1 MTSWK
6 RRILSFVF
14 TVLIPFRE
22 RLSKYAI
29 CWIGQIINSG
39 IQIYRG
45 QNLWIMADYDLG
57 KPHCIAKVQQP
68 MCTYRQ
74 KVTSLWLVE
83 SNLLCRCSSLSPLCF
98 DLATNPSH
106 SWASLS
112 SRWFSISILIK
123 RNFSIQHNLISSES
137 TSEAI
142 GWRKPENQMIF
153 FFFSKYG

>member
-1 MTSWK
+1 MQKHFYNFFFIIVLLFIILAPSYVYFRAKIALNAVICMTFFYVFLDNGFMTTWK
-6 RRILSFVF
+6 LRILSFVF

-22 RLSKYAI
+22 RLSKYAV

-98 DLATNPSH
+98 D
-106 SWASLS
+106 
-112 SRWFSISILIK
+112 
-123 RNFSIQHNLISSES
+123 
-137 TSEAI
+137 
-142 GWRKPENQMIF
+142 
-153 FFFSKYG
+153 